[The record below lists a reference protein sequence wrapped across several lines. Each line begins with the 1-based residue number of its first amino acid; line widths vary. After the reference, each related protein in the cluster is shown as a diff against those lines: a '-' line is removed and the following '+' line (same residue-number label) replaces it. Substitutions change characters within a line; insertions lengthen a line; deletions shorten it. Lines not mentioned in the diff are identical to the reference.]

1 MKTEILIQYTQI
13 LSMLMILL
21 LGSLL
26 TNLQIE
32 TIVRS
37 QPTCGPQTQRNVD
50 RPWVLKLK
58 KKFPIQRGKCRF
70 YLSISLSRSTFV
82 DMNGAMIIFKSSCA
96 FLRKRLWPEY
106 PGARKT
112 NRDKAARAPG
122 ALCGKSSEVQ

>member
-58 KKFPIQRGKCRF
+58 KKVSYPEREMPVLPIYLPEQKHVCR
-70 YLSISLSRSTFV
+70 YEWSNDYI
-82 DMNGAMIIFKSSCA
+82 
-96 FLRKRLWPEY
+96 
-106 PGARKT
+106 
-112 NRDKAARAPG
+112 
-122 ALCGKSSEVQ
+122 